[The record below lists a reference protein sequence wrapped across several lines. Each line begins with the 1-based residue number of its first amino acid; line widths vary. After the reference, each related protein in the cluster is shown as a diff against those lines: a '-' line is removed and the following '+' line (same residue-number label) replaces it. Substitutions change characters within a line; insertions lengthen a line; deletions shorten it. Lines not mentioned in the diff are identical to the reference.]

1 MLPGRSRESVLP
13 RYEAQALASSPLAAY
28 IDRRRGVVT
37 NQHSGKAGTIT
48 VLLEEHRTLLRHAIL
63 QATRESLA
71 VENHESPPDEEED
84 DEVDEESEDVADE
97 DPESDDEVDEE
108 SEDEV
113 DEDPE
118 SDDEVDEESEDV
130 ADEDPG
136 LRLSLPE

>member
-1 MLPGRSRESVLP
+1 M
-13 RYEAQALASSPLAAY
+13 
-28 IDRRRGVVT
+28 
-37 NQHSGKAGTIT
+37 
-48 VLLEEHRTLLRHAIL
+48 
-63 QATRESLA
+63 
-71 VENHESPPDEEED
+71 
-84 DEVDEESEDVADE
+84 ADE